1 MKKLVLITIL
11 ISMVVAQGTF
21 TLLKIDRK
29 TEAKLATLFDDLPEH
44 IDLYLSEDSIY
55 TVEAIYGN
63 RKLVEK
69 LTPDEY
75 RDIMAI
81 ETEKLVILENERVRH
96 LINQTLLGLGIYSWS
111 LPVALGI
118 DDETG
123 VAIGLFT
130 PLVYTSF
137 IYATTANTRISRGA
151 AEGALL
157 GGLAGA
163 AHGGFLFRSERTIFV
178 GSIAENLTD
187 FVLGQTAGY
196 TEGMFQR
203 KFSHCIYG
211 YYHYIAARTLA
222 VGWEEDEIFA
232 DGDDIAIFGS
242 VLSLV
247 EGYAALIL
255 SKNDDYLT
263 YGDASFE
270 FRTAIIG
277 AEFAP
282 LIMATFDL
290 HRDEMTDERI
300 YAATSLAGFGLGY
313 IWGRKLSREYDLSE
327 TAASMTWLIPY
338 LAHSATGGLIALTES
353 EGLAKTY
360 PVIFLAMDLPLT
372 YICYKTFAERP
383 TGYGSADMRRFNI
396 AFNPAF
402 FMLRDKINGNVP
414 LVAMSY
420 YF

>member
-1 MKKLVLITIL
+1 MKKLVVIAIL
-11 ISMVVAQGTF
+11 ISIVVAQGTF

-29 TEAKLATLFDDLPEH
+29 TEAKLATLFEELPER
-44 IDLYLSEDSIY
+44 IDLYLTEDSVY
-55 TVEAIYGN
+55 VVEAIYEN

-75 RDIMAI
+75 RELMAT
-81 ETEKLVILENERVRH
+81 EPEKLVILENERVRH
-96 LINQTLLGLGIYSWS
+96 LVNQTLLGLGIYSWS
-111 LPVALGI
+111 LPVAIGAEDRGGL
-118 DDETG
+118 
-123 VAIGLFT
+123 AIGLLT

-137 IYATTANTRISRGA
+137 VYATTSRIRISRGA
-151 AEGALL
+151 AEGAML

-163 AHGGFLFRSERTIFV
+163 AHGGLLFRSERTIFV

-187 FVLGQTAGY
+187 FMLGQKGGY

-203 KFSHCIYG
+203 KFNHCLYG
-211 YYHYIAARTLA
+211 YYHYIAAKTLA
-222 VGWEEDEIFA
+222 VGWEDDDVWEDGE
-232 DGDDIAIFGS
+232 DIATFGS
-242 VLSLV
+242 ALSLV

-263 YGDASFE
+263 YGDATFE
-270 FRTAIIG
+270 LRTAIIG
-277 AEFAP
+277 AEFVP

-290 HRDEMTDERI
+290 HREEMSDERI

-313 IWGRKLSREYDLSE
+313 LWGRKLSREYDLSE
-327 TAASMTWLIPY
+327 GAASMTWLIPY
-338 LAHSATGGLIALTES
+338 LAHTATGGLIALTES
-353 EGLAKTY
+353 EDLARTY
-360 PVIFLAMDLPLT
+360 PIIFLAMDLPLT

-383 TGYGSADMRRFNI
+383 TGYGNVDTHRFNI

-402 FMLRDKINGNVP
+402 FVLRDKMKGNVP
-414 LVAMSY
+414 LVAVSY